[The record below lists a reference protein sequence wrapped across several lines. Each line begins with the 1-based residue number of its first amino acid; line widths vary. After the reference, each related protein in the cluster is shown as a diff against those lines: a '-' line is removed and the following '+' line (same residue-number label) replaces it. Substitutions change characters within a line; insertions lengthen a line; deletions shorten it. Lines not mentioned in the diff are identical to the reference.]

1 MTALPAG
8 SAEAAGAFLALLAV
22 LGASAAAV
30 DLELAQRGSG
40 AGQPI
45 SLAVAALAAAVFFVV
60 RLRRVVT
67 RPAG

>member
-1 MTALPAG
+1 
-8 SAEAAGAFLALLAV
+8 
-22 LGASAAAV
+22 
-30 DLELAQRGSG
+30 LAQRGSG

-67 RPAG
+67 RPTG